1 MRGPIWVSGGA
12 GFVGRRLLAQLR
24 ASGLPVVALM
34 RTPRADVP
42 DGVTV
47 VPGDL
52 LQPDT
57 YRASLAGCDTVLHLA
72 AATGKATAEEHHR
85 INAAATEVLLDECR
99 RAGVR
104 RFIFVSS
111 IAVTFPDLTDYHYA
125 QAKLRAEEMVRNSG
139 LEFLILRP
147 AIILG
152 PGAPILASLGTLATL
167 PLMLVLGTGRARVQ
181 PVHVDDVAR
190 VMAEAAGLDS
200 LGGQTV
206 EVGGAEVLTMEAL
219 LTALRTRRLGRS
231 GPAVRLP
238 LALFRL
244 PLRLAEQAGLGAFL
258 PVTAG
263 QLSSFAFDG
272 VAGAH
277 PLTAP
282 LQASLQPL
290 AAMLGEASGAS
301 PVEALADLSAE
312 CRTFTRHLLGVD
324 PDAQVLR
331 SYERAVA
338 SVSDLRPADGFDAQ
352 LLAFAAKG
360 VWRASIADGY
370 AALLAPAS
378 ALRKRLVMLLAI
390 LESRAPYH
398 AQIDASLGSLGVMFL
413 RLVATS
419 IGAVLSALLG
429 IVVLVP
435 LRLMSGG
442 GR

>member
-1 MRGPIWVSGGA
+1 MMRGPVWVSGGA

-24 ASGLPVVALM
+24 ASNRPVVALM
-34 RTPRADVP
+34 RTPRTDVP

-47 VPGDL
+47 VTGDL

-72 AATGKATAEEHHR
+72 AATGKASADEHHR
-85 INAAATEVLLDECR
+85 INATATQILLDECR

-104 RFIFVSS
+104 RFILVSS

-125 QAKLRAEEMVRNSG
+125 QAKRRAEEMVRTSG

-152 PGAPILASLGTLATL
+152 PSAPILASLGTLATL
-167 PLMLVLGTGRARVQ
+167 PMMLVLGSGRARVQ

-190 VMAEAAGLDS
+190 VMAETAGLDT
-200 LGGQTV
+200 LGDQTV
-206 EVGGAEVLTMEAL
+206 EVGGPEVLSMEAL
-219 LTALRTRRLGRS
+219 LTAVRTARLGRQ
-231 GPAVRLP
+231 GPVVHLP

-244 PLRLAEQAGLGAFL
+244 PLRLAEQAGLGALL

-282 LQASLQPL
+282 FQAGLQPL
-290 AAMLGEASGAS
+290 AAMLGGS
-301 PVEALADLSAE
+301 PAPGVAAAGDLRAE

-324 PDAQVLR
+324 PDAHVLR
-331 SYERAVA
+331 AYENAVA
-338 SVSDLRPADGFDAQ
+338 RVPDLQPADAFDAR
-352 LLAFAAKG
+352 LLAFAAG
-360 VWRASIADGY
+360 GAWRAWMADGY

-390 LESRAPYH
+390 LESRAPFH
-398 AQIDASLGSLGVMFL
+398 AQIDASLGSPGVML
-413 RLVATS
+413 VRLVTTS
-419 IGAVLSALLG
+419 VGAVLGAVLG
-429 IVVLVP
+429 IAVLLP
-435 LRLMSGG
+435 MRLMSGG